1 MKEFDIED
9 LKRENVYRAPEGFF
23 DDMQRN
29 VLQQTIPQK
38 KGRIVKLNW
47 AYSAAAAI
55 AVILG
60 LTIFINSEQTQ
71 EQEIL
76 VSNTARKIAPTP
88 SSEAVNRP
96 AVYENNKAGKTN
108 VDLTSEPIAYQNKT
122 AQQKVIYK
130 PEPTKLVRKIEN
142 VKASNP
148 ELQVDQILATFT
160 SADLADVGKNTE
172 QDIYLDLYN

>member
-9 LKRENVYRAPEGFF
+9 LKRENVYKAPEGFF
-23 DDMQRN
+23 DDIQRK

-38 KGRIVKLNW
+38 KGRIIKLNW

-55 AVILG
+55 AAILG

-71 EQEIL
+71 EQEVL
-76 VSNTARKIAPTP
+76 VSNTAQTIAPI
-88 SSEAVNRP
+88 SSSRVEIEP
-96 AVYENNKAGKTN
+96 AVYENNSTL
-108 VDLTSEPIAYQNKT
+108 DLTSEPIAYQNKT
-122 AQQKVIYK
+122 EQQKVIYK
-130 PEPTKLVRKIEN
+130 PGPTESLRKIEN
-142 VKASNP
+142 VKAPNP
-148 ELQVDQILATFT
+148 EVQVDQILATFT